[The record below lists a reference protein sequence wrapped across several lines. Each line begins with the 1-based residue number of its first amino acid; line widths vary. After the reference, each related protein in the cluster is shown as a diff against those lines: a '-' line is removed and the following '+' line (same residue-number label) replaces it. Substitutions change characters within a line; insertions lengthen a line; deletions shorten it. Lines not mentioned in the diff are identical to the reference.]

1 MSIQIES
8 LSYTYMEN
16 TPLSHTALHDVS
28 LTIAEGSFTA
38 IAGETGAGK
47 STLMQLI
54 GGLLVPTAGRVCVDG
69 VSLHG
74 KSKAE
79 KEAARTARFRV
90 GMVFQYPEHQLF
102 EETVYEDIAFGPR
115 NQGLTDE
122 NVAAR
127 VKEAMELVHLSDGY
141 RDRSPFALSGGER
154 RRVAIAGVLA
164 LAPRYLV
171 LDEPAAG
178 LDPRGREELLAMLT
192 MLHRE
197 RGVSIVLVSHSME
210 DILRVAD
217 HMVILAGG
225 REASLN
231 MRAAF
236 LEVANDALGSL
247 AVIVAAF
254 VLTCSG
260 LAIGALVG
268 LVSAAPATAVAQ
280 VSADT
285 TTTVVR
291 PGQSLWDIA
300 EASGTSDVPG
310 MVARIAEL
318 NDLKGTTIR
327 AGQTLEIPAV

>member
-1 MSIQIES
+1 
-8 LSYTYMEN
+8 MED
-16 TPLSHTALHDVS
+16 TPLSHTALHDVT
-28 LTIAEGSFTA
+28 LTIREGAFTA

-54 GGLLVPTAGRVCVDG
+54 GGLLTPTAGAVRVDG
-69 VSLHG
+69 VSLYG

-79 KEAARTARFRV
+79 KEAARTVRFRV

-115 NQGLTDE
+115 NQGLTDGE
-122 NVAAR
+122 VETR
-127 VKEAMELVHLSDGY
+127 VREAMELVHLPEGY

-178 LDPRGREELLAMLT
+178 LDPRGREALLSMLT

-217 HMVILAGG
+217 TMVILAGG
-225 REASLN
+225 QVIGEGTPQELFRQEELLA
-231 MRAAF
+231 RAA
-236 LEVANDALGSL
+236 L
-247 AVIVAAF
+247 
-254 VLTCSG
+254 
-260 LAIGALVG
+260 
-268 LVSAAPATAVAQ
+268 AAPHLLQLGQRLDAAGYSVA
-280 VSADT
+280 DCM
-285 TTTVVR
+285 TVEEMAAK
-291 PGQSLWDIA
+291 I
-300 EASGTSDVPG
+300 
-310 MVARIAEL
+310 
-318 NDLKGTTIR
+318 
-327 AGQTLEIPAV
+327 LEKRT

>member
-1 MSIQIES
+1 MSIEIES
-8 LSYTYMEN
+8 LSYTYMED
-16 TPLSHTALHDVS
+16 TPLSHTALHDVT
-28 LTIAEGSFTA
+28 LTISEGAFTA

-54 GGLLVPTAGRVCVDG
+54 GGLLRPTAGQVRVDG
-69 VSLHG
+69 VSLYG

-115 NQGLTDE
+115 NQGLTDGDVE
-122 NVAAR
+122 TR
-127 VKEAMELVHLSDGY
+127 VREAMELVHLPEGY

-164 LAPRYLV
+164 LAPHYLV

-178 LDPRGREELLAMLT
+178 LDPRGREALLSMLT

-225 REASLN
+225 QVIGEGTPQELFRQDELLA
-231 MRAAF
+231 RAA
-236 LEVANDALGSL
+236 L
-247 AVIVAAF
+247 
-254 VLTCSG
+254 
-260 LAIGALVG
+260 
-268 LVSAAPATAVAQ
+268 AAPHLLQLGQRLDAAGYPVA
-280 VSADT
+280 DCM
-285 TTTVVR
+285 TVEEMAAK
-291 PGQSLWDIA
+291 I
-300 EASGTSDVPG
+300 
-310 MVARIAEL
+310 
-318 NDLKGTTIR
+318 
-327 AGQTLEIPAV
+327 LEKRT

>member
-1 MSIQIES
+1 MSIEIES
-8 LSYTYMEN
+8 LSYTYMEK
-16 TPLSHTALHDVS
+16 TPLSHTALHDVT
-28 LTIAEGSFTA
+28 LTIREGAFTA

-74 KSKAE
+74 KSKVE

-115 NQGLTDE
+115 NQGLSDADVE
-122 NVAAR
+122 SR
-127 VKEAMELVHLSDGY
+127 VREAMELVHLPERY
-141 RDRSPFALSGGER
+141 RTRSPFALSGGER

-225 REASLN
+225 QVIGEGTPHDLFQRDDLLA
-231 MRAAF
+231 RAA
-236 LEVANDALGSL
+236 L
-247 AVIVAAF
+247 
-254 VLTCSG
+254 
-260 LAIGALVG
+260 
-268 LVSAAPATAVAQ
+268 AAPHLLCLGRKLEAAGYPVGNCMTVA
-280 VSADT
+280 DM
-285 TTTVVR
+285 
-291 PGQSLWDIA
+291 A
-300 EASGTSDVPG
+300 EKILTSG
-310 MVARIAEL
+310 R
-318 NDLKGTTIR
+318 
-327 AGQTLEIPAV
+327 

>member
-1 MSIQIES
+1 MSIEIES
-8 LSYTYMEN
+8 LSYIYMEK
-16 TPLSHTALHDVS
+16 TPLSHTALHDVT
-28 LTIAEGSFTA
+28 LAIHEGSFTA

-54 GGLLVPTAGRVCVDG
+54 GGLLVPTAGRVLVDG

-102 EETVYEDIAFGPR
+102 EETVCADIAFGPR
-115 NQGLTDE
+115 NQGLSDADVE
-122 NVAAR
+122 SR
-127 VKEAMELVHLSDGY
+127 VREAMELVRLPDSY
-141 RDRSPFALSGGER
+141 RERSPFALSGGER

-178 LDPRGREELLAMLT
+178 LDPRGREELLSMLT

-225 REASLN
+225 QVIGEGTPYDLFQRDDLLAKASL
-231 MRAAF
+231 
-236 LEVANDALGSL
+236 
-247 AVIVAAF
+247 
-254 VLTCSG
+254 
-260 LAIGALVG
+260 
-268 LVSAAPATAVAQ
+268 AAPHLLCLGRKLEAAGYPVG
-280 VSADT
+280 DCM
-285 TTTVVR
+285 TVV
-291 PGQSLWDIA
+291 DMA
-300 EASGTSDVPG
+300 EKILASG
-310 MVARIAEL
+310 R
-318 NDLKGTTIR
+318 
-327 AGQTLEIPAV
+327 

>member
-1 MSIQIES
+1 
-8 LSYTYMEN
+8 MEK
-16 TPLSHTALHDVS
+16 TPLSHTALHNVT
-28 LTIAEGSFTA
+28 LTIRGGAFTA

-47 STLMQLI
+47 STLMQLL

-115 NQGLTDE
+115 NQGLSDADVE
-122 NVAAR
+122 SR
-127 VKEAMELVHLSDGY
+127 VREAMELVHLPERY
-141 RDRSPFALSGGER
+141 RTRSPFALSGGER

-210 DILRVAD
+210 DILRVAN

-225 REASLN
+225 QVIGEGTPHDLFQRNDLLA
-231 MRAAF
+231 RAA
-236 LEVANDALGSL
+236 L
-247 AVIVAAF
+247 
-254 VLTCSG
+254 
-260 LAIGALVG
+260 
-268 LVSAAPATAVAQ
+268 AAPHLLRLGRKLEAAGYPVRDCMTVA
-280 VSADT
+280 DM
-285 TTTVVR
+285 
-291 PGQSLWDIA
+291 A
-300 EASGTSDVPG
+300 EKILTSG
-310 MVARIAEL
+310 R
-318 NDLKGTTIR
+318 
-327 AGQTLEIPAV
+327 

>member
-1 MSIQIES
+1 MSIEIEL
-8 LSYTYMEN
+8 LSYTYMED
-16 TPLSHTALHDVS
+16 TPLSYTALHDVS

-54 GGLLVPTAGRVCVDG
+54 GGLLVPTAGRVSVDG
-69 VSLHG
+69 VRLHG
-74 KSKAE
+74 KSKRE
-79 KEAARTARFRV
+79 KEEARTARFRV

-127 VKEAMELVHLSDGY
+127 VKEAMELVHLPDGY

-178 LDPRGREELLAMLT
+178 LDPRGREALLAMLT

-197 RGVSIVLVSHSME
+197 RGVTIVLVSHSME

-225 REASLN
+225 RVIGEGEPRVLFQQDDLLA
-231 MRAAF
+231 RAA
-236 LEVANDALGSL
+236 L
-247 AVIVAAF
+247 
-254 VLTCSG
+254 
-260 LAIGALVG
+260 
-268 LVSAAPATAVAQ
+268 AAPHLLRLGRKLEAVGYPVEGSVTVEDMAQ
-280 VSADT
+280 KIL
-285 TTTVVR
+285 
-291 PGQSLWDIA
+291 G
-300 EASGTSDVPG
+300 
-310 MVARIAEL
+310 
-318 NDLKGTTIR
+318 KH
-327 AGQTLEIPAV
+327 

>member
-8 LSYTYMEN
+8 LSYTYMED
-16 TPLSHTALHDVS
+16 TPLSYTALHDVS

-54 GGLLVPTAGRVCVDG
+54 GGLLVPTAGRVSVDG

-74 KSKAE
+74 KSKRE
-79 KEAARTARFRV
+79 KEEARTARFRV
-90 GMVFQYPEHQLF
+90 GMVFQYPEYQLF

-178 LDPRGREELLAMLT
+178 LDPRGREALLAMLT

-197 RGVSIVLVSHSME
+197 RGVTIVLVSHSME

-225 REASLN
+225 RVIGEGEPRVLFQQDDLLA
-231 MRAAF
+231 RAA
-236 LEVANDALGSL
+236 L
-247 AVIVAAF
+247 
-254 VLTCSG
+254 
-260 LAIGALVG
+260 
-268 LVSAAPATAVAQ
+268 AAPHLLRLGRKLEAAGYPVEGSVTVEDMAQ
-280 VSADT
+280 KIL
-285 TTTVVR
+285 
-291 PGQSLWDIA
+291 G
-300 EASGTSDVPG
+300 
-310 MVARIAEL
+310 
-318 NDLKGTTIR
+318 KH
-327 AGQTLEIPAV
+327 

>member
-1 MSIQIES
+1 MSIEVES
-8 LSYTYMEN
+8 LSYTYMED
-16 TPLSHTALHDVS
+16 TPLSYTALHDVS
-28 LTIAEGSFTA
+28 LTIGEGSFTA

-54 GGLLVPTAGRVCVDG
+54 GGLLVPTAGRVSVDG
-69 VSLHG
+69 VRLHG
-74 KSKAE
+74 KSKRE
-79 KEAARTARFRV
+79 KEEARTARFRV
-90 GMVFQYPEHQLF
+90 GMVFQYPEYQLF

-178 LDPRGREELLAMLT
+178 LDPRGREALLAMLT

-197 RGVSIVLVSHSME
+197 RGVTIVLVSHSME

-225 REASLN
+225 RVIGEGEPRVLFQQDDLLA
-231 MRAAF
+231 RAA
-236 LEVANDALGSL
+236 L
-247 AVIVAAF
+247 
-254 VLTCSG
+254 
-260 LAIGALVG
+260 
-268 LVSAAPATAVAQ
+268 AAPHLLRLGRKLEAAGYPVEGSVTVEDMAQ
-280 VSADT
+280 KIL
-285 TTTVVR
+285 
-291 PGQSLWDIA
+291 G
-300 EASGTSDVPG
+300 
-310 MVARIAEL
+310 
-318 NDLKGTTIR
+318 KH
-327 AGQTLEIPAV
+327 

>member
-8 LSYTYMEN
+8 LSYTYMEH

-127 VKEAMELVHLSDGY
+127 VKEAMELVHLPDGY

-178 LDPRGREELLAMLT
+178 LDPRGREALLAMLT

-197 RGVSIVLVSHSME
+197 RGVTIVLVSHSME

-225 REASLN
+225 RVIGEGEPRVLFQQDDLLA
-231 MRAAF
+231 RAA
-236 LEVANDALGSL
+236 L
-247 AVIVAAF
+247 
-254 VLTCSG
+254 
-260 LAIGALVG
+260 
-268 LVSAAPATAVAQ
+268 AAPHLLRLGRKLEAAGYPVEGSVTVEDMAQ
-280 VSADT
+280 KIL
-285 TTTVVR
+285 
-291 PGQSLWDIA
+291 G
-300 EASGTSDVPG
+300 
-310 MVARIAEL
+310 
-318 NDLKGTTIR
+318 KH
-327 AGQTLEIPAV
+327 

>member
-1 MSIQIES
+1 MSIEIES
-8 LSYTYMEN
+8 LSYTYMED
-16 TPLSHTALHDVS
+16 TPLSHTALHDVT
-28 LTIAEGSFTA
+28 LTIREGTFTA

-54 GGLLVPTAGRVCVDG
+54 GGLLRPTAGQVRVDG
-69 VSLHG
+69 VSLYG

-79 KEAARTARFRV
+79 KESARTARFRV

-115 NQGLTDE
+115 NQGLTDGE
-122 NVAAR
+122 VEAR
-127 VKEAMELVHLSDGY
+127 VREAMELVHLPEGY

-178 LDPRGREELLAMLT
+178 LDPRGREALLSMLT
-192 MLHRE
+192 MLYRE

-225 REASLN
+225 QVIGEGAPQELFRQEELLARASL
-231 MRAAF
+231 
-236 LEVANDALGSL
+236 
-247 AVIVAAF
+247 
-254 VLTCSG
+254 
-260 LAIGALVG
+260 
-268 LVSAAPATAVAQ
+268 AAPHILQLGRKLEAAGYPVGDVVTAEEMA
-280 VSADT
+280 AK
-285 TTTVVR
+285 
-291 PGQSLWDIA
+291 L
-300 EASGTSDVPG
+300 
-310 MVARIAEL
+310 
-318 NDLKGTTIR
+318 TISR
-327 AGQTLEIPAV
+327 

>member
-8 LSYTYMEN
+8 LSYTYMEH

-54 GGLLVPTAGRVCVDG
+54 GGLLVPTAGRVLVDG
-69 VSLHG
+69 VSLYG
-74 KSKAE
+74 KTKE
-79 KEAARTARFRV
+79 KKEEARAARFRV

-115 NQGLTDE
+115 NQGLTDTE
-122 NVAAR
+122 VNTR
-127 VKEAMELVHLSDGY
+127 VGEAMELVCLPDSY
-141 RDRSPFALSGGER
+141 CDRSPFALSGGER

-178 LDPRGREELLAMLT
+178 LDPRGREALLSMLT

-197 RGVSIVLVSHSME
+197 RGVTIVLVSHSME
-210 DILRVAD
+210 DILCVAD

-225 REASLN
+225 QVIGEGEPITLFQQDDLLAQ
-231 MRAAF
+231 AA
-236 LEVANDALGSL
+236 L
-247 AVIVAAF
+247 AVPHLLRLGQKLEAAGYP
-254 VLTCSG
+254 VGDSVTVEDMAKKI
-260 LAIGALVG
+260 LATG
-268 LVSAAPATAVAQ
+268 
-280 VSADT
+280 
-285 TTTVVR
+285 
-291 PGQSLWDIA
+291 
-300 EASGTSDVPG
+300 
-310 MVARIAEL
+310 
-318 NDLKGTTIR
+318 
-327 AGQTLEIPAV
+327 

>member
-1 MSIQIES
+1 MSIEIES
-8 LSYTYMEN
+8 LSYIYMEK
-16 TPLSHTALHDVS
+16 TPLSHTALHDVT
-28 LTIAEGSFTA
+28 LAIHEGSFTA

-54 GGLLVPTAGRVCVDG
+54 GGLLVPTAGRVLVDG

-102 EETVYEDIAFGPR
+102 EETVCADIAFGPR
-115 NQGLTDE
+115 NQGLSDADVE
-122 NVAAR
+122 SR
-127 VKEAMELVHLSDGY
+127 VREAMELVRLPDSY
-141 RDRSPFALSGGER
+141 RERSPFALSGGER

-178 LDPRGREELLAMLT
+178 LDPRGREELLSMLT
-192 MLHRE
+192 MLHHE

-225 REASLN
+225 QVIGEGAPQELFRQDELLA
-231 MRAAF
+231 RAA
-236 LEVANDALGSL
+236 L
-247 AVIVAAF
+247 
-254 VLTCSG
+254 
-260 LAIGALVG
+260 
-268 LVSAAPATAVAQ
+268 AAPHLLQLGQKLDAAGYPVGGCTTAEDMA
-280 VSADT
+280 AKI
-285 TTTVVR
+285 
-291 PGQSLWDIA
+291 LA
-300 EASGTSDVPG
+300 E
-310 MVARIAEL
+310 R
-318 NDLKGTTIR
+318 
-327 AGQTLEIPAV
+327 

>member
-1 MSIQIES
+1 MSIEIES
-8 LSYTYMEN
+8 LSYTYMED
-16 TPLSHTALHDVS
+16 TPLSYTALHDVS

-54 GGLLVPTAGRVCVDG
+54 GGLLVPTAGRVSVDG

-74 KSKAE
+74 KSKRE
-79 KEAARTARFRV
+79 KEEARTARFRV
-90 GMVFQYPEHQLF
+90 GMVFQYPEYQLF

-127 VKEAMELVHLSDGY
+127 VKEAMEHVHLSDGY

-178 LDPRGREELLAMLT
+178 LDPRGREALLAMLT

-197 RGVSIVLVSHSME
+197 RGVTIVLVSHSME

-225 REASLN
+225 RVIGEGEPRVLFQQDDLLA
-231 MRAAF
+231 RAA
-236 LEVANDALGSL
+236 L
-247 AVIVAAF
+247 
-254 VLTCSG
+254 
-260 LAIGALVG
+260 
-268 LVSAAPATAVAQ
+268 AAPHLLRLGRKLEAAGYPVEGSVTVEDMAQ
-280 VSADT
+280 KIL
-285 TTTVVR
+285 
-291 PGQSLWDIA
+291 G
-300 EASGTSDVPG
+300 
-310 MVARIAEL
+310 
-318 NDLKGTTIR
+318 KH
-327 AGQTLEIPAV
+327 

>member
-1 MSIQIES
+1 
-8 LSYTYMEN
+8 MEK
-16 TPLSHTALHDVS
+16 TPLSHTALHDVT
-28 LTIAEGSFTA
+28 LTIRGGAFTA

-102 EETVYEDIAFGPR
+102 EETVYEDIAFGPH
-115 NQGLTDE
+115 NQGLSDADVE
-122 NVAAR
+122 SR
-127 VKEAMELVHLSDGY
+127 VHEAMDLVHLPERY
-141 RDRSPFALSGGER
+141 RTRSPFALSGGER

-164 LAPRYLV
+164 LAPHYLV

-178 LDPRGREELLAMLT
+178 LDPRGREELLSMLT

-197 RGVSIVLVSHSME
+197 RGVSIILVSHSME

-225 REASLN
+225 QVIGEGTPHDLFQRDDLLSH
-231 MRAAF
+231 AA
-236 LEVANDALGSL
+236 L
-247 AVIVAAF
+247 
-254 VLTCSG
+254 
-260 LAIGALVG
+260 
-268 LVSAAPATAVAQ
+268 AAPHLLRLGRKLETAGYPVGDCITVA
-280 VSADT
+280 DM
-285 TTTVVR
+285 
-291 PGQSLWDIA
+291 A
-300 EASGTSDVPG
+300 EKMLAHS
-310 MVARIAEL
+310 
-318 NDLKGTTIR
+318 K
-327 AGQTLEIPAV
+327 